1 MVAASGLG
9 KLKTV
14 TQNVAIGALLFHY
27 ETIGLDANAVGLF
40 FLFIAT
46 ALTIAS
52 GYRYFADY
60 FAGLDAGSG
69 RGEP

>member
-1 MVAASGLG
+1 MV
-9 KLKTV
+9 
-14 TQNVAIGALLFHY
+14 
-27 ETIGLDANAVGLF
+27 

-60 FAGLDAGSG
+60 FRGLARAS
-69 RGEP
+69 R